1 MFLKGDRKRERDR
14 EKYVL
19 RGDDLERLW
28 RNMEDERVKYVM
40 NMALKIYLCG

>member
-1 MFLKGDRKRERDR
+1 M
-14 EKYVL
+14 L